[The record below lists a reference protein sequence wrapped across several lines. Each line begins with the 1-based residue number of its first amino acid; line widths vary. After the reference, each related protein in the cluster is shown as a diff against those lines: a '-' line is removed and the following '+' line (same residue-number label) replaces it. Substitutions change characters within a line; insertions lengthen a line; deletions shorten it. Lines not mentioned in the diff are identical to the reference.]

1 MLVFCGGNGTARDI
15 LDVVGLRLPVLGVPS
30 GVKMHSTVFA
40 VTPEEAA
47 RVASRLPLEGL
58 PLKEAEVMRAF
69 RENSISTRL
78 YGYMLVP
85 YEPELIQ
92 GVKEDSLL
100 TEDELHNQAAVAL
113 YFIERMMEPDTL
125 YILGAGTIN

>member
-1 MLVFCGGNGTARDI
+1 MFCGGNGTARDI